1 TLATIPAGRQVS
13 FAVAPGYVYRMLQ
26 TTNMAGPWTSIG
38 TLTGP
43 ETGVSTFIDTNA
55 STGQSFYRTVTP

>member
-1 TLATIPAGRQVS
+1 
-13 FAVAPGYVYRMLQ
+13 MLQ